1 MLTSALRVLINNPL
15 YKSFDT
21 IFMRNG
27 KKKKNCQNINCFS
40 FSTWNDKVV
49 RLMTCFSTKKS

>member
-1 MLTSALRVLINNPL
+1 MLISALRVLINNPF

-27 KKKKNCQNINCFS
+27 KKKKKTVKILIVFPS
-40 FSTWNDKVV
+40 AHE
-49 RLMTCFSTKKS
+49 MTK

>member
-27 KKKKNCQNINCFS
+27 KKKKTVKILIVFPS
-40 FSTWNDKVV
+40 AHE
-49 RLMTCFSTKKS
+49 MTK